1 MKRQKQQ
8 PQEVLRDFRDKDGEW
23 KPIHRLPDGTKL
35 EWVPTWE
42 GVLQYAPIDLR
53 EDRPLR
59 FWHVFYHKQ
68 LKRTV
73 RVKLIG
79 TVRHSS
85 ADNCVYRRIFKF
97 IHKGKFVSMGASNL
111 TELCKTGFAVAD
123 RRHWVVDHIDNNP
136 MNDRPSNLRVI
147 SARENNLRSEAY
159 RKALKRSNAENRK
172 LRIERQSI
180 IDKMREEI
188 IATIGQDATR
198 VDVEVE
204 LALRIK
210 ERGI

>member
-1 MKRQKQQ
+1 MKRQKRQ

-42 GVLQYAPIDLR
+42 GVLQYAPDDLR

-73 RVKLIG
+73 RVRLLPNPHLPNKINMKM
-79 TVRHSS
+79 R
-85 ADNCVYRRIFKF
+85 NEIKF
-97 IHKGKFVSMGASNL
+97 RHKGKLVPLAISHL
-111 TELCKTGFAVAD
+111 TEMCKTGFAIAD

-136 MNDRPSNLRVI
+136 MNDRPSNLQVI
-147 SARENNLRSEAY
+147 SARENVRRSHKVKEINSLPPAERKRRRLARQAVIDDLRAH
-159 RKALKRSNAENRK
+159 
-172 LRIERQSI
+172 
-180 IDKMREEI
+180 I
-188 IATIGQDATR
+188 IAALGPDATR
-198 VDVEVE
+198 LDVELEV
-204 LALRIK
+204 ALQIQ

>member
-42 GVLQYAPIDLR
+42 GVLQYAPIDLA
-53 EDRPLR
+53 EDKVLR
-59 FWHVFYHKQ
+59 FWHVFYHKKF
-68 LKRTV
+68 KRTV
-73 RVKLIG
+73 RIRLNA
-79 TVRHSS
+79 TVFHSS
-85 ADNCVYRRIFKF
+85 THNSVHRMVIKF
-97 IHKGKFVSMGASNL
+97 FHKGKCQFAPVAKL
-111 TELCKTGFAVAD
+111 THLCMTGFAVAD
-123 RRHWVVDHIDNNP
+123 RRHWFIDHIDNNP

-180 IDKMREEI
+180 IDKMRKEI

-210 ERGI
+210 EKGI